1 MLKKIKQFFQKFYS
15 KKQALHFC
23 CPAPKISSPYML
35 NLGCGSIFHSDWL
48 NVDFQGQGNKVLGY
62 NLELGIPFADNSFDI
77 VYHSHILEHFSK
89 KRAEFFLEE
98 CFRVLKPGGLLRI
111 AVPDLENITTAYIQ
125 TLKQAEKG
133 DEAANLRHNWMVI
146 EFIDQLARRIGGGEM
161 IKWWKKKLCLQK
173 NFIFERLGDEVR
185 KWIKSNA
192 DKYEMPNLDRLP
204 ALEPFQ
210 VEFFLSGEQHCWM
223 YDRIT
228 LKNLLLQLGFT
239 EIVKQEFNTSLRP
252 DILKYKLDT
261 GENGKV
267 RKPDSLFMEAVKP
280 KKNKEQ
286 QLKVALL
293 CTYDFGGA
301 GTAAIRQ
308 HHSLRQYGVISEF
321 YTMQQHFFHKAVHIL
336 PTYGL
341 NPLTTGQKR
350 EIAIHETMQ
359 QSNTILQQT
368 LKQYPNRPAGS
379 TYYSLPIQ
387 KFDFTS
393 VPLFDNFDVL
403 NLHWVATMCD
413 PACNFNEFKGR
424 PIVWTLHDMNPFTG
438 GCHYND
444 GCRGFEKYCGNCPQL
459 GSHDENDL
467 SRQTW
472 KARMTAYRELDLHIV
487 APSQWLADEAQ
498 KSSLFSRFPVHTI
511 AYGQPLNVYQP
522 YDRQELRRQ
531 MEIAPQKTVLLFA
544 AQSLNDKRK
553 GGIYLIQMLNILAT
567 QPNKERFLVLLL
579 GNNPSKLFLET
590 GIAAETT
597 GHINSDQAMAALYNV
612 ADVVLV
618 PSLEDN
624 QPNVICEALACGTP
638 VVAFKSGG
646 IPEMIQHK
654 ETGFLTAPKDVQG
667 LVDGVLW
674 AEKAKLSPI
683 TQKLCRARAM
693 QNWGPEICAKKYL
706 DLYKMIIDFK

>member
-1 MLKKIKQFFQKFYS
+1 MQTFKTTPHKNSLP
-15 KKQALHFC
+15 L
-23 CPAPKISSPYML
+23 ML
-35 NLGCGSIFHSDWL
+35 NLGCGSTFHSDWL
-48 NVDFQGQGNKVLGY
+48 NVDFQGRGNEVLGY
-62 NLELGIPFADNSFDI
+62 NLELGIPFADDSFDI

-89 KRAEFFLEE
+89 KWAEFFLQE

-111 AVPDLENITTAYIQ
+111 AVPDLENIATAYLR
-125 TLKQAEKG
+125 TLEQAEDG
-133 DEAANLRHNWMVI
+133 DETANLRHNWMVI
-146 EFIDQLARRIGGGEM
+146 ELIDQLTRRASGGEM
-161 IKWWKKKLCLQK
+161 IKWWKKQPCPQQD
-173 NFIFERLGDEVR
+173 FIFERLGDEAR
-185 KWIKSNA
+185 KWIKNNA
-192 DKYEMPNLDRLP
+192 GKHEMPNSERLP

-210 VEFFLSGEQHCWM
+210 VEFLLSGEQHRWM

-228 LKNLLLQLGFT
+228 LKNLLSQFGFT
-239 EIVKQEFNTSLRP
+239 EIVKQKFNTSLRP

-261 GENGKV
+261 GENGKI
-267 RKPDSLFMEAVKP
+267 RKPDSLFMEAIKP
-280 KKNKEQ
+280 KKEKKEQ
-286 QLKVALL
+286 QLKVAML

-301 GTAAIRQ
+301 GIAAIRQ
-308 HHSLRQYGVISEF
+308 HQSLRQYGVISEF
-321 YTMQQHFFHKAVHIL
+321 YTMQQCFSREAVHIL
-336 PTYGL
+336 PTYGFKPL
-341 NPLTTGQKR
+341 NTGQKL
-350 EIAIHETMQ
+350 ENTIHETQQ

-368 LKQYPNRPAGS
+368 LKKYPNRPVGS

-387 KFDFTS
+387 KFDFSS
-393 VPLFDNFDVL
+393 VPLFDNFDIL

-413 PACNFNEFKGR
+413 PACSFNAFKGR

-438 GCHYND
+438 GCHYAD

-472 KARMTAYRELDLHIV
+472 KARMAAYRELDLHIV
-487 APSQWLADEAQ
+487 APSQWLAEEAK

-522 YDRQELRRQ
+522 YNRQELRRQ
-531 MEIAPQKTVLLFA
+531 MGIEPQKTVLLFA
-544 AQSLNDKRK
+544 AQSLNNKRK
-553 GGIYLIQMLNILAT
+553 GGMYLIQMLNILAT
-567 QPNKERFLVLLL
+567 QPNRERFLVLLL
-579 GNNPSKLFLET
+579 GDNPSKAFLET
-590 GIAAETT
+590 GITAETT

-612 ADVVLV
+612 ADAVLV

-646 IPEMIQHK
+646 IPEMIQHE
-654 ETGFLTAPKDVQG
+654 ETGFLTAPKNVQG

-674 AEKAKLSPI
+674 AEKTKLSPI

-693 QNWGPEICAKKYL
+693 QNWSPEICAKKYL
-706 DLYKMIIDFK
+706 DLYKKISKNNKK